1 MKTRII
7 GLVLAFALAACS
19 TDLKDANTTVQN
31 QQSEANITIDLRV
44 SGTMVSARSDASAN
58 ELAVNNYDLYIFDVS
73 TGLLQHFEQGI
84 TPALNETLTGSKDLR
99 IGKHEITLPT
109 TGAKEI
115 FAIAN
120 PSSALYL
127 PTLTIDDGTG
137 EAGTSIDDFR
147 QLVSIS
153 LVEGAMPATPLLMT
167 GATSIST
174 SNDITAPVT
183 LHRTVAK
190 LDVCNMATSAITLTS
205 LTLKKV
211 ASTYAPFAEE
221 QQPKTV
227 DYAAIT
233 EFASGENAID
243 DKIYLLPTPTNTLIV
258 DLKGTVN
265 GKDFAEE
272 IIVGSQ
278 FYADYDYKLLT
289 TVRGGKV
296 AISVA
301 PDFSG
306 IEVKPIEL
314 SGDWLSGTAEVTLP
328 FTAEP
333 HYGFTVDYI
342 LNIDGTATLKRSGS
356 EDWFSAELEGENK
369 IRFRTLKDNT
379 GADRTAT
386 VALAVGGTELTINI
400 KQQGLQN
407 VKTHTFRGLE
417 WMDRNIGA
425 TLVANAGNANNK
437 RSWGYYY
444 QWGRNIPF
452 PVDGD
457 VETVSTQ
464 MTPTEAN
471 ASTKFIAY
479 SGGTEDWNSMG
490 IQGNQETYWESVS
503 ANPCPEGWRLPTYEE
518 LTWVMLHRNNALVFA
533 SAQQKTAD
541 QHFIDGAFSTSAYVG
556 YASGAIKEP
565 TEKMQNFGIKFKGTD
580 QAYHIRTTWTNIG
593 GELTSTMPS
602 YPNHVDDIQSYM
614 SGGQNVLRIDR
625 IPANAAATWSK
636 RNDAIAFWDENNN
649 HPDMETLIFPCAG
662 RRNASGELENVA
674 TCAFY
679 WSGSMFTQHP
689 DNAVSKIAEKY
700 ASGLIYFRPAGRF
713 IFHLAPAV
721 GTAQV
726 HANTE
731 CLGYRNQGMP
741 IRCVRAAK

>member
-19 TDLKDANTTVQN
+19 TDLKDENSIAQN

-84 TPALNETLTGSKDLR
+84 TPALNESLTGSKDLR

-109 TGAKEI
+109 AGAKEI

-120 PSSALYL
+120 TSSALYL
-127 PTLTIDDGTG
+127 PTLTVDDGTG
-137 EAGTSIDDFR
+137 ETGSSIDDFR

-153 LVEGAMPATPLLMT
+153 LVEGAMPTTPLLMT

-174 SNDITAPVT
+174 SNDIIAPVT

-190 LDVCNMATSAITLTS
+190 LDVCNLATSAITLTS

-221 QQPKTV
+221 QQIQTV
-227 DYAAIT
+227 DYAPIT
-233 EFASGENAID
+233 EFASGELAID
-243 DKIYLLPTPTNTLIV
+243 DKIYLLPTPTNTMIV

-272 IIVGSQ
+272 MIVGSQ

-333 HYGFTVDYI
+333 HYGFTVDYL
-342 LNIDGTATLKRSGS
+342 LNIDGTAMLKRSGS

-400 KQQGLQN
+400 KQQGLQS

-425 TLVANAGNANNK
+425 TLVANAGNATNK

-452 PVDGD
+452 PVEGD

-490 IQGNQETYWESVS
+490 IQGNPETYWESVS

-518 LTWVMLHRNNALVFA
+518 LTWVMLHRNNALIFA
-533 SAQQKTAD
+533 SGQQKTND
-541 QHFIDGAFSTSAYVG
+541 QHFIDGAYSTSAYVG

-593 GELTSTMPS
+593 GVLTTEIPA
-602 YPNHVDDIQSYM
+602 YPNHVGDTQNYM
-614 SGGQNVLRIDR
+614 GGGQNVLRIDR

-636 RNDAIAFWDENNN
+636 RNDAIAFWEENNN

-662 RRNASGELENVA
+662 RRNASGALENVA

-679 WSGSMFTQHP
+679 WSASMFTQHP
-689 DNAVSKIAEKY
+689 DNAVTKIAEKY

-713 IFHLAPAV
+713 IFHVAPAV

-726 HANTE
+726 HADTE
-731 CLGYRNQGMP
+731 FLGYRNQGMP

>member
-19 TDLKDANTTVQN
+19 TDLKDENTTVQN

-221 QQPKTV
+221 QQLKTV

-243 DKIYLLPTPTNTLIV
+243 DKIYLLPTPTNTMIV

-333 HYGFTVDYI
+333 YYGFTVDYI

-490 IQGNQETYWESVS
+490 IQGNPETYWESVS

-518 LTWVMLHRNNALVFA
+518 LTWVMLHRNNALIFA
-533 SAQQKTAD
+533 SGQQKTND
-541 QHFIDGAFSTSAYVG
+541 QHFIDGAYQTSAYVG

-593 GELTSTMPS
+593 GVLTNEMPA
-602 YPNHVDDIQSYM
+602 YPNHVSDTQNYM

-649 HPDMETLIFPCAG
+649 HPDMETLIFPCSG

-726 HANTE
+726 HADTE
-731 CLGYRNQGMP
+731 FLGYRNQGMP